1 MEIDAPTS
9 TEMSAALAAR
19 IAIVREVA
27 TRPDALARAIEAAQ
41 IVASLTQDE
50 PLAAGVLA
58 HEALEPE
65 QLENAGLARALGA
78 ETLRAAHE
86 LARFGEF
93 GGSEQWSSTRSLS
106 PVQAETLRKMVLGIV
121 SDPRLVVA
129 RIAIQLARLQAAKSA
144 STEVRAAL
152 ATEARAV
159 FAPLA
164 NRLGVWQL
172 KWQLEDLAFRY
183 LEPEAY
189 AAVAA
194 ELDEKRSGRER
205 YIQDLCELLR
215 REMQAAHIDA
225 EIQGRAKHLYSI
237 WRKMQRKQLAFG
249 DLYDVRA
256 VRILCHSIPDCYAA
270 LGIVHSR
277 WEFIPGQFD
286 DYIATPKDNS
296 YRSIHTAVH
305 GPERRVVEV
314 QIRTHDMHQQS
325 ELGVAAHWRY
335 KEGGARN
342 LGDERRIET
351 IRRLLDT
358 AQHSDPDPDFIER
371 ARAELFQDRV
381 YALTP
386 KGEVV
391 DLPRGATP
399 LDFAYQVHTGLGHRC
414 RGAKVNGRIVTLT
427 YALQNGEVVDVI
439 TGKQES
445 PSRDWLANDQGFLI
459 SPRSRAKVRA
469 WFRKQD
475 AGENELAGRQLA
487 ERELSRIGAAGDLL
501 PALVTDLKANDTT
514 QLFRWLGEGE
524 ITVTQFV
531 QAATRRLQRMP
542 GRSESDSGNSAI
554 AAAPAK
560 TSRARRKAPAR
571 GGSPIE
577 IEGVGDLPIILARCC
592 KPVRPEPL
600 VGYVTLGRG
609 VTVHSAACA
618 SLARMR
624 SSRPERVLNVRWKID
639 AGQPLPVEITVL
651 AYDRR
656 GLVRDLS
663 DVIAAA
669 DIGIDALSTTT
680 DRAKGTARTTM
691 SISVKD
697 LAQLTRLLR
706 SLAGVANVLSARRT
720 G

>member
-1 MEIDAPTS
+1 
-9 TEMSAALAAR
+9 MSAALAAR
-19 IAIVREVA
+19 IAIVREAA

-58 HEALEPE
+58 YEALEPE
-65 QLENAGLARALGA
+65 QLEEASLGRALGI
-78 ETLRAAHE
+78 ESLRAARE

-93 GGSEQWSSTRSLS
+93 GGGVQWSSTRSLS

-129 RIAIQLARLQAAKSA
+129 RIAIQLARLQAAKS
-144 STEVRAAL
+144 SSREVRTAL
-152 ATEARAV
+152 AAESRAV

-215 REMQAAHIDA
+215 DEMKAAGIDA
-225 EIQGRAKHLYSI
+225 EVQGRAKHLYSI

-256 VRILCHSIPDCYAA
+256 VRILCLNIPDCYAA
-270 LGIVHSR
+270 LGIVHAR

-305 GPERRVVEV
+305 GPEGRIVEV
-314 QIRTHDMHQQS
+314 QIRTQEMHQQS
-325 ELGVAAHWRY
+325 ELGIAAHWRY
-335 KEGGARN
+335 KEGGTRN

-358 AQHSDPDPDFIER
+358 AQASDSDPDFIER
-371 ARAELFQDRV
+371 ARTELFQDRV

-414 RGAKVNGRIVTLT
+414 RGAKVNGRIVPLT

-439 TGKQES
+439 TSKQES
-445 PSRDWLANDQGFLI
+445 PSRDWLAHDQGFLL

-475 AGENELAGRQLA
+475 AGENELAGRHLA
-487 ERELSRIGAAGDLL
+487 ERELTRLGTGGDLL

-514 QLFRWLGEGE
+514 QLYRWLGEGE

-542 GRSESDSGNSAI
+542 GRSEPDSSSSAI
-554 AAAPAK
+554 AAPPAK
-560 TSRARRKAPAR
+560 TSRARRKTPAR
-571 GGSPIE
+571 RGSPIE
-577 IEGVGDLPIILARCC
+577 IEGVGDLPILLARCC
-592 KPVRPEPL
+592 KPVRPDPL

-609 VTVHSAACA
+609 VTVHSANCA

-624 SSRPERVLNVRWKID
+624 TQRPERVLNVRWKVD

-669 DIGIDALSTTT
+669 DIGIDALATTT

-697 LAQLTRLLR
+697 VAQLTRLLR
-706 SLAGVANVLSARRT
+706 TLAGVANVLSARRT

>member
-1 MEIDAPTS
+1 MEIAAPTS

-19 IAIVREVA
+19 IAIVREA
-27 TRPDALARAIEAAQ
+27 STRPDALARAIEAAQ

-58 HEALEPE
+58 HEALDPE
-65 QLENAGLARALGA
+65 QLETASLARALGV
-78 ETLRAAHE
+78 ETMRAARE

-93 GGSEQWSSTRSLS
+93 GGGVQWASTRSLS
-106 PVQAETLRKMVLGIV
+106 PVQAETLRKMVLGVV

-129 RIAIQLARLQAAKSA
+129 RIAIQLARLQAAKS
-144 STEVRAAL
+144 SSHEVRTAL
-152 ATEARAV
+152 AAESRAV

-183 LEPEAY
+183 LEPDAY

-205 YIQDLCELLR
+205 YIQDLCEMLR
-215 REMQAAHIDA
+215 GEMQAAGIDA
-225 EIQGRAKHLYSI
+225 EVQGRAKHLYSI

-256 VRILCHSIPDCYAA
+256 VRILCQDIPDCYAA

-305 GPERRVVEV
+305 GPEGRVVEV
-314 QIRTHDMHQQS
+314 QIRTQEMHQQS
-325 ELGVAAHWRY
+325 ELGIAAHWRY
-335 KEGGARN
+335 KEGGTRN

-358 AQHSDPDPDFIER
+358 AQASDTDPDFIER
-371 ARAELFQDRV
+371 ARTELFQDRV

-439 TGKQES
+439 TSKQES
-445 PSRDWLANDQGFLI
+445 PSRDWLAHDQGFLI

-475 AGENELAGRQLA
+475 AGENEQAGRQLA
-487 ERELSRIGAAGDLL
+487 ERELTRIGAAGDLL

-514 QLFRWLGEGE
+514 QLYRWLGEGE

-542 GRSESDSGNSAI
+542 GRIDPGLES
-554 AAAPAK
+554 AAVATPAK
-560 TSRARRKAPAR
+560 SSRARRKTSAR
-571 GGSPIE
+571 GASPIE

-609 VTVHSAACA
+609 VTVHSAQCA

-624 SSRPERVLNVRWKID
+624 TQRPERVLNVRWKID
-639 AGQPLPVEITVL
+639 AGQPLPVEISVL

-691 SISVKD
+691 SIAVKD
-697 LAQLTRLLR
+697 IAQLTRLLR
-706 SLAGVANVLSARRT
+706 TLAGVANVLSARRT